1 MIPKYQCLQCITRL
15 KLLSYNHDIGLKNMC
30 KYASLLVVSTHK
42 ESVKGESFK
51 LKLNIFYPYIEHVLN

>member
-30 KYASLLVVSTHK
+30 ITFSSLDA
-42 ESVKGESFK
+42 
-51 LKLNIFYPYIEHVLN
+51 